1 MSSLHSDPVKEQVAA
16 HWDRRAAHFDEDFGH
31 SIRTAAERAAW
42 DRIFGLV
49 LRETGPLDALDAG
62 SGTGFLSLEL
72 AARGH
77 RVTGVDF
84 APSMIARAER
94 KAAER
99 GLAVR
104 FEQGD
109 AEQLRFAPASFD
121 LVISRHVL
129 WTLPHPEAA
138 IDEWI
143 RVLRPGARLV
153 VVDGAVLDGSDR
165 AAGAQPGCQ
174 ENARTSPEYEAVGDQ
189 LPFLGGRPRRE
200 IETLLRTHGLVNVE
214 SDPLA
219 DLVEAQVQRMVEEGL
234 APRRRTATSFGA
246 IWRADFSSGVFAR
259 GRPCSRAAAAW
270 GAISTASP
278 ATPRKARACASP
290 NGSPPS
296 VVNTRRAQRAARCA
310 PLSTIS
316 ATLSPPAASRAG
328 PSLLA
333 LNAKVRERIDRIIRP
348 QIFLDLTAGKE
359 RPSQNRN

>member
-72 AARGH
+72 ASRGH
-77 RVTGVDF
+77 HVTGVDF

-174 ENARTSPEYEAVGDQ
+174 ENARTSPEYEAVG
-189 LPFLGGRPRRE
+189 
-200 IETLLRTHGLVNVE
+200 
-214 SDPLA
+214 
-219 DLVEAQVQRMVEEGL
+219 
-234 APRRRTATSFGA
+234 
-246 IWRADFSSGVFAR
+246 
-259 GRPCSRAAAAW
+259 
-270 GAISTASP
+270 
-278 ATPRKARACASP
+278 
-290 NGSPPS
+290 
-296 VVNTRRAQRAARCA
+296 
-310 PLSTIS
+310 
-316 ATLSPPAASRAG
+316 
-328 PSLLA
+328 
-333 LNAKVRERIDRIIRP
+333 
-348 QIFLDLTAGKE
+348 
-359 RPSQNRN
+359 

>member
-1 MSSLHSDPVKEQVAA
+1 MSSLHTDPVKEQVAA

-49 LRETGPLDALDAG
+49 LPGGGGALDALDLG
-62 SGTGFLSLEL
+62 CGTGFLSIEL

-84 APSMIARAER
+84 APAMIARAER

-99 GLAVR
+99 DLSVR

-121 LVISRHVL
+121 LAISRHVL

-143 RVLRPGARLV
+143 RVLRPGGRLV

-165 AAGAQPGCQ
+165 LKGAQPSCQ
-174 ENARTSPEYEAVGDQ
+174 ENARTSPEYAAVGDR
-189 LPFLGGRPRRE
+189 LPFLGGRPRE
-200 IETLLRTHGLVNVE
+200 QIEALLRAHGLANVGA
-214 SDPLA
+214 DPLA

-234 APRRRTATSFGA
+234 EPRRRN
-246 IWRADFSSGVFAR
+246 RYVV
-259 GRPCSRAAAAW
+259 W
-270 GAISTASP
+270 GDV
-278 ATPRKARACASP
+278 PR
-290 NGSPPS
+290 
-296 VVNTRRAQRAARCA
+296 
-310 PLSTIS
+310 
-316 ATLSPPAASRAG
+316 
-328 PSLLA
+328 
-333 LNAKVRERIDRIIRP
+333 
-348 QIFLDLTAGKE
+348 
-359 RPSQNRN
+359 